1 MEDNK
6 NDEYDTS
13 HYYKI
18 WRQGYIPTHYSYIEK
33 LHKKIAMLKN
43 KLKNKKN
50 QPSATPSQS
59 YGTITN
65 TADVYFVVMSAVNKL

>member
-33 LHKKIAMLKN
+33 LHKKIAMLEN

-50 QPSATPSQS
+50 
-59 YGTITN
+59 
-65 TADVYFVVMSAVNKL
+65 

>member
-33 LHKKIAMLKN
+33 LHKKITYLEN
-43 KLKNKKN
+43 KLKKTERNYEKK
-50 QPSATPSQS
+50 SQ
-59 YGTITN
+59 
-65 TADVYFVVMSAVNKL
+65 

>member
-1 MEDNK
+1 MKDNK

-33 LHKKIAMLKN
+33 LHKKITHLEN
-43 KLKNKKN
+43 KLKKTERNYDK
-50 QPSATPSQS
+50 QAT
-59 YGTITN
+59 
-65 TADVYFVVMSAVNKL
+65 K